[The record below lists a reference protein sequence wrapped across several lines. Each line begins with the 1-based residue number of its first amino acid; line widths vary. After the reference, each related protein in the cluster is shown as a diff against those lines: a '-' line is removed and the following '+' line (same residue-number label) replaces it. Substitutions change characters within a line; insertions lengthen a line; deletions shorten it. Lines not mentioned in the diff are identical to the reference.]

1 MGTRENFGS
10 GAPWEAIVGYS
21 RVVRAGSRLYVTGT
35 VGEGADAY
43 AQARSALAKIAAALE
58 RAGGSLADVVRTR
71 IFVTDIARDWE
82 AVGRAHREA
91 LGAVMPATSM
101 VQVAALIEPRF
112 LVEIEA
118 DAELGLVRAGVEPRA
133 AAGLAAAPGAAGL
146 TIEPA
151 AFNDAAVSALL
162 TAAGL
167 PVPGADDAPV
177 QMRVLR
183 EAGRVLACA
192 GYERHGEGALL
203 RSVAV
208 AAEARGRGLGR
219 RLVAAALA
227 ELEAQGAREV
237 YLLTLEAAG
246 FFAHLGFVPIART
259 QVPAAVL
266 AAREFAIHCCDSA
279 HVLRV
284 GLKCQPR

>member
-21 RVVRAGSRLYVTGT
+21 RVVRAGRRLYVTGT

-43 AQARSALAKIAAALE
+43 AQAKSALVKIAAALE
-58 RAGGSLADVVRTR
+58 GAGGSLTDVVRTR

-91 LGAVMPATSM
+91 LGDVMPATSM

-118 DAELGLVRAGVEPRA
+118 DAELGLLRAGVAPPA
-133 AAGLAAAPGAAGL
+133 AV
-146 TIEPA
+146 EPA
-151 AFNDAAVSALL
+151 PFNDAAVGALL
-162 TAAGL
+162 RAVGL
-167 PVPGADDAPV
+167 PVPGPEDAPV

-183 EAGRVLACA
+183 EADRVLACA
-192 GYERHGEGALL
+192 GYERHGESALL

-219 RLVAAALA
+219 TLVAALLE
-227 ELEAQGAREV
+227 ELETQGAREV
-237 YLLTLEAAG
+237 YLLTLAAAG
-246 FFAHLGFVPIART
+246 FFTRLGFAPIARAE
-259 QVPAAVL
+259 VPAAVL
-266 AAREFAIHCCDSA
+266 AAREFSVHCCDSA
-279 HVLRV
+279 RV
-284 GLKCQPR
+284 MRRAL

>member
-21 RVVRAGSRLYVTGT
+21 RVVRAGRRLYVTGT

-43 AQARSALAKIAAALE
+43 AQARSALEKIAAALE
-58 RAGGSLADVVRTR
+58 RADGSLADVVRTR

-82 AVGRAHREA
+82 AVGRAHREL
-91 LGAVMPATSM
+91 LGEVMPATSM

-118 DAELGLVRAGVEPRA
+118 DAELGLVRAGEEPRVA
-133 AAGLAAAPGAAGL
+133 LGAAGAL
-146 TIEPA
+146 AIEPA

-167 PVPGADDAPV
+167 PVPGAEDAPV

-192 GYERHGEGALL
+192 GYERHGKAALL

-208 AAEARGRGLGR
+208 AAAARGRGLGR
-219 RLVAAALA
+219 SLGAALLA

-246 FFAHLGFVPIART
+246 FFAHLGFAPIARAE
-259 QVPAAVL
+259 VPAAVL
-266 AAREFAIHCCDSA
+266 AAREFTIHCCDKA
-279 HVLRV
+279 QVMRRAL
-284 GLKCQPR
+284 

>member
-1 MGTRENFGS
+1 
-10 GAPWEAIVGYS
+10 
-21 RVVRAGSRLYVTGT
+21 

-43 AQARSALAKIAAALE
+43 AQATDALEKIAAALA

-82 AVGRAHREA
+82 SVGRAHREA

-101 VQVAALIEPRF
+101 VQVAALIDPRY

-118 DAELGLVRAGVEPRA
+118 DAELGLLPAPAGA
-133 AAGLAAAPGAAGL
+133 AAGAAGAASGAPEAAGAAI
-146 TIEPA
+146 IEPA
-151 AFNDAAVSALL
+151 AFNDGAVADLL

-167 PVPGADDAPV
+167 PLPGPEDAPV

-192 GYERHGEGALL
+192 GYERYGEAALL

-208 AAEARGRGLGR
+208 AAGARGHGQGR
-219 RLVAAALA
+219 RLVGAVMA

-246 FFAHLGFVPIART
+246 FFARLGFAPIARA

-266 AAREFAIHCCDSA
+266 AAREFAIHCCDRA
-279 HVLRV
+279 QVMRRPL
-284 GLKCQPR
+284 

>member
-21 RVVRAGSRLYVTGT
+21 RVVRAGRRLYVTGT

-43 AQARSALAKIAAALE
+43 AQARSALEKIAAALA

-82 AVGRAHREA
+82 AVGRAHREL
-91 LGAVMPATSM
+91 LGEVMPATSM
-101 VQVAALIEPRF
+101 VQVGALIEPRY

-118 DAELGLVRAGVEPRA
+118 DAELGLVRAGVEP
-133 AAGLAAAPGAAGL
+133 GAAGAL
-146 TIEPA
+146 TVEPA

-167 PVPGADDAPV
+167 PVPGAEDAPV

-183 EAGRVLACA
+183 EAGRMLACA

-219 RLVAAALA
+219 TLAAALLA

-237 YLLTLEAAG
+237 YLLTHEAAD
-246 FFAHLGFVPIART
+246 FFARLGFVPIARAE
-259 QVPAAVL
+259 VPATVL
-266 AAREFAIHCCDSA
+266 AAREFAIHCCDKA
-279 HVLRV
+279 QVMRRAL
-284 GLKCQPR
+284 

>member
-21 RVVRAGSRLYVTGT
+21 RVVRAGRRLYVTGT

-43 AQARSALAKIAAALE
+43 AQARSALERIAAALE

-82 AVGRAHREA
+82 AVGRAHREL
-91 LGAVMPATSM
+91 LGGVMPATTM
-101 VQVAALIEPRF
+101 VQISALIDPCY

-118 DAELGLVRAGVEPRA
+118 DAELGLVNTAAGPADA
-133 AAGLAAAPGAAGL
+133 AA
-146 TIEPA
+146 IEPA
-151 AFNDAAVSALL
+151 AFNDVAVVSLLAAAD
-162 TAAGL
+162 L
-167 PVPGADDAPV
+167 PVPGAEDAPV

-192 GYERHGEGALL
+192 GYERYGARALL

-208 AAEARGRGLGR
+208 ADEARGRGLGR
-219 RLVAAALA
+219 ALVAAVLA

-246 FFAHLGFVPIART
+246 FFARLGFTPIART
-259 QVPAAVL
+259 AVPAAVL
-266 AAREFAIHCCDSA
+266 AAREFSIHHCDRA
-279 HVLRV
+279 RV
-284 GLKCQPR
+284 MQRDL

>member
-21 RVVRAGSRLYVTGT
+21 RVVRAGRRLYVTGT

-43 AQARSALAKIAAALE
+43 AQARSALEKIAAALA
-58 RAGGSLADVVRTR
+58 RAGGSLSDVVRTR

-91 LGAVMPATSM
+91 LGAVLPATSM
-101 VQVAALIEPRF
+101 VQVGALIEPRYV
-112 LVEIEA
+112 VEIEA
-118 DAELGLVRAGVEPRA
+118 DAELGLLPA
-133 AAGLAAAPGAAGL
+133 AADAAGEGA
-146 TIEPA
+146 IEPA
-151 AFNDAAVSALL
+151 AYNDDSVAALL

-167 PVPGADDAPV
+167 PVPGAEDAPV

-192 GYERHGEGALL
+192 GYERHGEAALL

-219 RLVAAALA
+219 GLVGALLA
-227 ELEAQGAREV
+227 ELEGQGAREV
-237 YLLTLEAAG
+237 YLLTLDAAG
-246 FFAHLGFVPIART
+246 FFARLGFAPIARAE
-259 QVPAAVL
+259 VPAAVL
-266 AAREFAIHCCDSA
+266 AAREFAIHCCDRA
-279 HVLRV
+279 QVMR
-284 GLKCQPR
+284 RRR

>member
-1 MGTRENFGS
+1 MRRENFGS

-21 RVVRAGSRLYVTGT
+21 RMVRAGRRLYVTGT

-43 AQARSALAKIAAALE
+43 AQARSALEKIAAALE
-58 RAGGSLADVVRTR
+58 RAGGCLADVVRTR

-91 LGAVMPATSM
+91 LGDVMPATSM
-101 VQVAALIEPRF
+101 VQVGALIDPRYV
-112 LVEIEA
+112 VEIEA
-118 DAELGLVRAGVEPRA
+118 DAELGLLRA
-133 AAGLAAAPGAAGL
+133 APLPAVA
-146 TIEPA
+146 IEPA
-151 AFNDAAVSALL
+151 PFNDATVGALL

-167 PVPGADDAPV
+167 PIPGAEDAPV

-183 EAGRVLACA
+183 EAGRVQACA
-192 GYERHGEGALL
+192 GYERHGEAALL

-219 RLVAAALA
+219 ALVGAVLEELA
-227 ELEAQGAREV
+227 EQDAREV

-246 FFAHLGFVPIART
+246 FFAGLGFASIARAK
-259 QVPAAVL
+259 VPKAVL
-266 AAREFAIHCCDSA
+266 AAREFSIHCCDSA
-279 HVLRV
+279 QVMRRPL
-284 GLKCQPR
+284 

>member
-1 MGTRENFGS
+1 MRRENFGS

-21 RVVRAGSRLYVTGT
+21 RVVRAGRRLYVTGT

-43 AQARSALAKIAAALE
+43 AQARSALEKIATALA
-58 RAGGSLADVVRTR
+58 RAGGSLSDVVRTR

-91 LGAVMPATSM
+91 LGMVMPATSM

-118 DAELGLVRAGVEPRA
+118 DAELGLLPA
-133 AAGLAAAPGAAGL
+133 AGAAGAL
-146 TIEPA
+146 DIEPA
-151 AFNDAAVSALL
+151 AFNEGTVVALL

-167 PVPGADDAPV
+167 PVPGAEDAPV

-183 EAGRVLACA
+183 EVGRVLACA
-192 GYERHGEGALL
+192 GYERYDEHALL

-219 RLVAAALA
+219 QLVGAVLA
-227 ELEAQGAREV
+227 ELADQGAREV
-237 YLLTLEAAG
+237 YLLTLDAAG
-246 FFAHLGFVPIART
+246 FFARQGFAPIARAE
-259 QVPAAVL
+259 VPATVL
-266 AAREFAIHCCDSA
+266 AAREFAIHCCDRA
-279 HVLRV
+279 QVMRRPL
-284 GLKCQPR
+284 

>member
-1 MGTRENFGS
+1 MRRENFGS
-10 GAPWEAIVGYS
+10 GAPWEAVVGYS
-21 RVVRAGSRLYVTGT
+21 RVVRAGRRLYVTGT

-43 AQARSALAKIAAALE
+43 AQAKSALERIAAALA

-91 LGAVMPATSM
+91 LGDVMPATSM
-101 VQVAALIEPRF
+101 VQVAALIEPRY

-118 DAELGLVRAGVEPRA
+118 DAELGLLPA
-133 AAGLAAAPGAAGL
+133 AAA

-151 AFNDAAVSALL
+151 AYNDAAVAALL

-167 PVPGADDAPV
+167 PVPGPEDAPV

-183 EAGRVLACA
+183 EADRVLACA
-192 GYERHGEGALL
+192 GTERHGEAALL

-219 RLVAAALA
+219 ALVAAVLA

-237 YLLTLEAAG
+237 YLLTLSAAG
-246 FFAHLGFVPIART
+246 FFARLGFVPVARGE
-259 QVPAAVL
+259 VPAPVL
-266 AAREFAIHCCDSA
+266 AAREFSIHCCDRA
-279 HVLRV
+279 QVMRRPL
-284 GLKCQPR
+284 